1 MPNTDQLA
9 TLAVLIGDLT
19 DQSAQLRDAVGILR
33 LESNERHGETRIA
46 VMGLSTRVDTVVEE
60 VEKLK
65 KSVLE
70 VREDKHRV
78 NNILHEHAL
87 KISTLEGQ
95 LDTLFV
101 QVAQMKSDMAEERN
115 LMRRSFTEAAEVRRL
130 ETQAIQ
136 NHIEKL
142 ESAIQANTV
151 SSEKRD
157 LEMTK
162 VADGLSAVIDEL
174 GIEDRTAL
182 GRQPR
187 PGEVLPPPKLRS
199 LEAWAKS
206 SRIVQA
212 VVALG
217 VVADVLAR
225 LFHIGH

>member
-1 MPNTDQLA
+1 MPNSDQLA
-9 TLAVLIGDLT
+9 SLAVLIGNLT
-19 DQSAQLRDAVGILR
+19 EQSAKVQDAVGILR
-33 LESNERHGETRIA
+33 LESNELHGGTRTA
-46 VMGLSTRVDTVVEE
+46 VLGLSTRVDTVVDE

-70 VREDKHRV
+70 IREDKHRV
-78 NNILHEHAL
+78 NNILHEHEL
-87 KISTLEGQ
+87 KINSLEGQ
-95 LDTLFV
+95 LDTLFLQV
-101 QVAQMKSDMAEERN
+101 QQLEAKMSEERSE
-115 LMRRSFTEAAEVRRL
+115 MRRSFSEAGEVRRL
-130 ETQAIQ
+130 ETEAIK
-136 NHIEKL
+136 NHIERL
-142 ESAIQANTV
+142 ESSIRATEESAK
-151 SSEKRD
+151 KRD
-157 LEMTK
+157 EEMAK
-162 VADGLSAVIDEL
+162 VSDGMSAVIDEL